1 MIIGVPKEVKNN
13 ENRVSVTPE
22 GVRAL
27 TIKNHKVIIQE
38 NAGIGCG
45 ISNEA
50 YFEAGAVIEKSVE
63 KLFDRA
69 EIIVKVKEP
78 IEQEYSLRR
87 L

>member
-38 NAGIGCG
+38 NAGIG
-45 ISNEA
+45 
-50 YFEAGAVIEKSVE
+50 
-63 KLFDRA
+63 
-69 EIIVKVKEP
+69 
-78 IEQEYSLRR
+78 
-87 L
+87 